1 MSKYN
6 KTDCNLNHKLKNN
19 INIFEDTVHQFK
31 KIEAPSFFSSEHLN
45 LINTFEQLITAYSI
59 QLNSINDDGEVNNWK
74 LFLVGEKIEDK
85 ETEKIGLILI
95 SMLTKC
101 STLTFTK
108 NLKNKLQ

>member
-1 MSKYN
+1 MSNYN
-6 KTDCNLNHKLKNN
+6 KTDCNLNHKLNNN

-74 LFLVGEKIEDK
+74 LFLEGGKIED
-85 ETEKIGLILI
+85 EEAEKIGPILI

-101 STLTFTK
+101 STLTFNK
-108 NLKNKLQ
+108 NLKNKLE